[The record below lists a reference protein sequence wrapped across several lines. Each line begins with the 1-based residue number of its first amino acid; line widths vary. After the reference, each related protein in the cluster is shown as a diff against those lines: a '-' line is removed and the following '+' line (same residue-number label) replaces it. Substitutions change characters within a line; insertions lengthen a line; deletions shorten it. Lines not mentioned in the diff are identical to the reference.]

1 MAPSL
6 ICPPETAFIMKKTI
20 TLGLMSGT
28 SLDGVDAVAVDFA
41 GTSPVFLGHHY
52 PAFPKEVRAELLS
65 LCSPGDNEID
75 RAGRMSV
82 TLAKLYAQAI
92 HELLNEA
99 DIPRME
105 VAAAGVH
112 GQTIRHRPEEGWT
125 LQLNNPAWIA
135 ELAGVDVIADFR
147 SRDVAAGGQGA
158 PLVPA
163 FHSQVFT
170 TDTARSIVNIGGI
183 ANITFLPPKKSYGK
197 VTGFDCGP
205 GNILLDAWCQK
216 NLGRAFDANGA
227 WADTGTVRPELLEKL
242 LADPYFTK
250 EPPKSTGREYFN
262 LAWLEGKLSG
272 EEPADVQATLTEL
285 TARTIVDAVR
295 KFAGRTREIYVCG
308 GGALNGALMKALR
321 HAAGDDILVRSTET
335 LGVSPMHVEAMAF
348 AWLAWA
354 YINRDAGNL
363 PDVTNAAG
371 PRILGCRY
379 PH

>member
-52 PAFPKEVRAELLS
+52 QAFPKEVRAELLS

-158 PLVPA
+158 PL
-163 FHSQVFT
+163 
-170 TDTARSIVNIGGI
+170 
-183 ANITFLPPKKSYGK
+183 L
-197 VTGFDCGP
+197 
-205 GNILLDAWCQK
+205 
-216 NLGRAFDANGA
+216 
-227 WADTGTVRPELLEKL
+227 
-242 LADPYFTK
+242 
-250 EPPKSTGREYFN
+250 
-262 LAWLEGKLSG
+262 
-272 EEPADVQATLTEL
+272 
-285 TARTIVDAVR
+285 
-295 KFAGRTREIYVCG
+295 
-308 GGALNGALMKALR
+308 
-321 HAAGDDILVRSTET
+321 
-335 LGVSPMHVEAMAF
+335 
-348 AWLAWA
+348 
-354 YINRDAGNL
+354 
-363 PDVTNAAG
+363 
-371 PRILGCRY
+371 
-379 PH
+379 

>member
-52 PAFPKEVRAELLS
+52 QAFPKEVRAELLS

-170 TDTARSIVNIGGI
+170 SDTARSIVNIGGI

-295 KFAGRTREIYVCG
+295 KFAGRTQEIYVCG
-308 GGALNGALMKALR
+308 GGALNGALGTPQATISLCEAPKRSVFRPCMWKPWPLPGLPGPTSTVMPATFPMSPTPR
-321 HAAGDDILVRSTET
+321 APASSAAVILTEKQ
-335 LGVSPMHVEAMAF
+335 P
-348 AWLAWA
+348 
-354 YINRDAGNL
+354 
-363 PDVTNAAG
+363 
-371 PRILGCRY
+371 
-379 PH
+379 

>member
-52 PAFPKEVRAELLS
+52 QAFPKEVRAELLS

-92 HELLNEA
+92 HLNEA

-170 TDTARSIVNIGGI
+170 SDTARSIVNIGGI

-250 EPPKSTGREYFN
+250 EPPKTSRQRLPN
-262 LAWLEGKLSG
+262 SR
-272 EEPADVQATLTEL
+272 PARLWTPSESLRA
-285 TARTIVDAVR
+285 APR
-295 KFAGRTREIYVCG
+295 KS
-308 GGALNGALMKALR
+308 MS
-321 HAAGDDILVRSTET
+321 AA
-335 LGVSPMHVEAMAF
+335 EA
-348 AWLAWA
+348 
-354 YINRDAGNL
+354 
-363 PDVTNAAG
+363 P
-371 PRILGCRY
+371 
-379 PH
+379 

>member
-52 PAFPKEVRAELLS
+52 QAFPKEVRAELLS

-170 TDTARSIVNIGGI
+170 SDTARSIVNIGGI

-242 LADPYFTK
+242 LADPTSRRNPRRARGASTLILRGLK
-250 EPPKSTGREYFN
+250 ESSRAKNPRTSRQRLPNSRPARLWTPSESLRAAPGKSM
-262 LAWLEGKLSG
+262 S
-272 EEPADVQATLTEL
+272 
-285 TARTIVDAVR
+285 
-295 KFAGRTREIYVCG
+295 
-308 GGALNGALMKALR
+308 
-321 HAAGDDILVRSTET
+321 AA
-335 LGVSPMHVEAMAF
+335 EA
-348 AWLAWA
+348 
-354 YINRDAGNL
+354 
-363 PDVTNAAG
+363 P
-371 PRILGCRY
+371 
-379 PH
+379 